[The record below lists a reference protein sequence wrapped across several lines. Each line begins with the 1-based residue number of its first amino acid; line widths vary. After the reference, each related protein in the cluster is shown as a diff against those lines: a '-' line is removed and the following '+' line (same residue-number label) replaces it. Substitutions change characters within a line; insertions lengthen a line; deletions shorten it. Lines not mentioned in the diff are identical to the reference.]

1 MPWYSKE
8 TSNAYN
14 TKKKREKERKREK
27 GKKNK
32 RKISRERER
41 ERERVI
47 SKVIRV
53 MREKGADEQKG
64 MGD

>member
-1 MPWYSKE
+1 MPCCCLG
-8 TSNAYN
+8 TV
-14 TKKKREKERKREK
+14 KRQATPTTPRRKERKREK

-32 RKISRERER
+32 RKISRK
-41 ERERVI
+41 RERVI